1 MTSRFFAVAFC
12 ICAFTLALCSVILA
26 RFRKDRTLGILAAS
40 FTMIALG
47 TLFIS
52 LQTSLPGFAADFMAQ
67 ALLVSGVM
75 ATYGG
80 IRSFYHEKTLW
91 PAHFW
96 AILALVLGNSLYGTL
111 IHYSYF
117 LRGTVLN
124 LLAILVFSIFYR
136 YVKPKFSSMP
146 KLVVLLM
153 NLNLLGNIVVF
164 ALRTALVFL
173 LARDSD
179 NLIVN
184 DILGVFTFSTF
195 MVSSILWF
203 TIFVLLESSILLDRL
218 QLSNMQLEEMNVTDG
233 LTGLYNRKYFQKA
246 LKELTNMTRR
256 LERPISIVL
265 FDLDHFKTV
274 NDRFGHDAGDRVL
287 ARTAKL
293 VKEQIRSTDHA
304 IRWGGEEFVVIA
316 LGTPL
321 EGAALLAEYLRSKI
335 EHADFG
341 EAGRL
346 TASFGVAEFQE
357 DETPE
362 AWFKRADEAMYAA
375 KRGGRNQV
383 RRSEPEPG
391 ALGVVEMPGTS
402 FVRLVWHKSYESG
415 NPVIDRQHRELFSD
429 AAVLLDALV
438 AGRPAPEV
446 ERLVDRLAG
455 HIVRHF
461 KDEEA
466 ILKESGYEGAD
477 AHALIHA
484 GLVERATDLVARF
497 KVGTLDTGELFQF
510 LVTDVVA
517 LHMLKA
523 DREFFD
529 SVGDSRPASPSLPRR
544 LG

>member
-12 ICAFTLALCSVILA
+12 ICAFTLALCSAILA
-26 RFRKDRTLGILAAS
+26 RFRKDRTLWILASS
-40 FTMIALG
+40 FTMIATG

-52 LQTSLPGFAADFMAQ
+52 LQTTLPGILTDFMAQ
-67 ALLVSGVM
+67 ALLVSGIIV
-75 ATYGG
+75 TYSG
-80 IRSFYHEKTLW
+80 IRSFYNDKPLW
-91 PAHFW
+91 PSNLWIIFAVL
-96 AILALVLGNSLYGTL
+96 LANSVYARYV
-111 IHYSYF
+111 HYSYF
-117 LRGTVLN
+117 FRGTVLN
-124 LLAILVFSIFYR
+124 LVAIFIFSIFYR
-136 YVKPKFSSMP
+136 YVRPKFSSMP

-153 NLNLLGNIVVF
+153 NLNLLGNISVF
-164 ALRTALVFL
+164 ALRTIFVFL
-173 LARDSD
+173 FAQDSD

-184 DILGVFTFSTF
+184 DVLGIFTFSAF
-195 MVSSILWF
+195 MVSSIFWF

-218 QLSNMQLEEMNVTDG
+218 QLSNMQLEEMNVTDA

-274 NDRFGHDAGDRVL
+274 NDRFGHDVGDRVL
-287 ARTAKL
+287 ARTARL

-357 DETPE
+357 GETPE

-375 KRGGRNQV
+375 KQGGRNQV
-383 RRSEPEPG
+383 RRSEPESG
-391 ALGVVEMPGTS
+391 AIGVVEMPGTS

-415 NPVIDRQHRELFSD
+415 NAVIDRQHRELFSD

-446 ERLVDRLAG
+446 EGLVDRLAG

-461 KDEEA
+461 RDEEA
-466 ILKESGYEGAD
+466 ILKESGYAD
-477 AHALIHA
+477 AEAHALIHA

-497 KVGTLDTGELFQF
+497 KAGTLDTGELFQF

-523 DREFFD
+523 DREFFG
-529 SVGDSRPASPSLPRR
+529 SVGDARSAASSLPRR